1 VYQHHPELREVIPM
15 YATTEPRRLSNGRVW
30 TGRIITGFVAVF
42 LAFDAVTKIMQEPH
56 TVQAAAQLGLPA
68 AMISGIGM
76 CLAVCLVIYL
86 IPRTAPIGAILL
98 TSYLGGA
105 VVTNVHAGLPVL
117 MWLFPAAFG
126 VLVWA
131 GLVLRDP
138 RLEVLIAPTR

>member
-1 VYQHHPELREVIPM
+1 M
-15 YATTEPRRLSNGRVW
+15 W
-30 TGRIITGFVAVF
+30 TGRIITVLVGLF
-42 LAFDAVTKIMQEPH
+42 LTFDAVTKIMQEPH
-56 TVQAAAQLGLPA
+56 TVQAAAQLGFPA

-98 TSYLGGA
+98 TGYLGGA
-105 VVTNVHAGLPVL
+105 VVTNVHAGLSVG

-131 GLVLRDP
+131 GLVLRQP
-138 RLEVLIAPTR
+138 RLEVLLAPAG